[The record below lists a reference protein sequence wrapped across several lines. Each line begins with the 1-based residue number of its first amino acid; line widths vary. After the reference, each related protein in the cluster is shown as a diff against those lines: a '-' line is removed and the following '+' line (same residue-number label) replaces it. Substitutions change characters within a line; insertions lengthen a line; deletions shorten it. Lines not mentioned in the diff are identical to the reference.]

1 MESEAHRVSLLNRAG
16 VSDTRMQRQTKIV
29 CTIGPATSGE
39 AKLEALVEAGMN
51 VARLNFAHG
60 NHAQHGVVLA
70 RIRTIAARLD
80 TPIAVL
86 QDLGG
91 PKVRI
96 GTVAGGSIT
105 LDAGHPLVL
114 TTEPVEGSTSRV
126 SVSYA
131 NLPREVEAGDALLL
145 ADGTIELRVE
155 RVTDTDIYCRVVV
168 GGRLSSCKGVTVPSG
183 LSGLP
188 VVGEKDLEDLRF
200 GLEQDVDYVGV
211 SFVRSAEDVRTVR
224 AHIEALGG
232 KARVVAKIE
241 TQAALDHFDAIA
253 DAADGI
259 MIARG
264 DLSVE
269 TPFARVPVVQ
279 KQLIAKACRRAKP
292 VITATQMLYSMVA
305 AAQPTRAE
313 VSDVANAIL
322 DGSDAVML
330 SEETAVGDHPVRA
343 VEVMAAIAI
352 ETEGGAPTDAPPL
365 GDMEP
370 LTEEEAVVQAACQL
384 AGRLR
389 SDVLVTITQTG
400 ETARFA
406 AKCRTRQPILALTS
420 DPGTYRR
427 LALVRGVVPLLLPAP
442 VLRAAEPLDAV
453 RSVIHER
460 GWQGK
465 RAVLVSAERVWR
477 ATL

>member
-1 MESEAHRVSLLNRAG
+1 
-16 VSDTRMQRQTKIV
+16 MQRQTKIV

-39 AKLEALVEAGMN
+39 IDLEALAEAGMN

-60 NHAQHGVVLA
+60 SHAQHGVVLA
-70 RIRTIAARLD
+70 RIRALAERLD

-96 GTVAGGSIT
+96 GTVADGTIT
-105 LDAGHPLVL
+105 LDAGQPLVL

-131 NLPREVEAGDALLL
+131 NLPCEVEAGGTLLL
-145 ADGTIELRVE
+145 ADGMIQLRVE

-168 GGRLSSCKGVTVPSG
+168 GGRLSSRKGVNVPSG

-188 VVGEKDLEDLRF
+188 VVSEKDLEDLRF
-200 GLEQDVDYVGV
+200 GLDQEVDYVGV
-211 SFVRSAEDVRTVR
+211 SFVRSAEDVHAVR
-224 AHIEALGG
+224 AHIAALGG
-232 KARVVAKIE
+232 TARVVAKIE

-264 DLSVE
+264 DLSLE

-279 KQLIAKACRRAKP
+279 KQLIAKARRRGRP
-292 VITATQMLYSMVA
+292 VITATQMLYSMVSSS
-305 AAQPTRAE
+305 QPTRAE

-330 SEETAVGDHPVRA
+330 SEETAVGEHPVRA
-343 VEVMAAIAI
+343 VEVTATIAL
-352 ETEGGAPTDAPPL
+352 ETEGGALPDEPSAGP
-365 GDMEP
+365 MEP
-370 LTEEEAVVQAACQL
+370 LTEDEAVVQAACQL
-384 AGRLR
+384 ARRLH
-389 SDVLVTITQTG
+389 SDVIVTITQTG

-406 AKCRTRQPILALTS
+406 AKCRPQQPILALTS
-420 DPGTYRR
+420 DRGTYRR

-442 VLRAAEPLDAV
+442 VRHAAEPLETV
-453 RSVIHER
+453 RSVVHGR

-465 RAVLVSAERVWR
+465 RAVLVNAEGVWR

>member
-1 MESEAHRVSLLNRAG
+1 MH
-16 VSDTRMQRQTKIV
+16 RQTKIV

-39 AKLEALVEAGMN
+39 HELAALVDAGMN

-60 NHAQHGVVLA
+60 SRAQHGLVLA
-70 RIRTIAARLD
+70 RIRALAERRH

-96 GTVAGGSIT
+96 GTVADGGIT
-105 LDAGHPLVL
+105 LDAGHLLVL

-131 NLPREVEAGDALLL
+131 NLPREVDAGDALLL
-145 ADGTIELRVE
+145 ADGTIQLRVE

-168 GGRLSSCKGVTVPSG
+168 GGRLHSRKGVNVPSG
-183 LSGLP
+183 LPGLP
-188 VVGEKDLEDLRF
+188 VLGEKDLEDLRF
-200 GLEQDVDYVGV
+200 GLDREVDYVGV
-211 SFVRSAEDVRTVR
+211 SFVRSAEDVHTVR
-224 AHIEALGG
+224 AHIEALGAQ
-232 KARVVAKIE
+232 ARIVAKIE

-264 DLSVE
+264 DLSLE

-279 KQLIAKACRRAKP
+279 KRLITETRRRAKP
-292 VITATQMLYSMVA
+292 VITATQMLYSMVSSP
-305 AAQPTRAE
+305 QPTRAE

-330 SEETAVGDHPVRA
+330 SEETAVGNHPMRA
-343 VEVMAAIAI
+343 VEVMAAIAM
-352 ETEGGAPTDAPPL
+352 ETENDAPPYAPTS
-365 GDMEP
+365 GATEP

-384 AGRLR
+384 ASRLR
-389 SDVLVTITQTG
+389 TDVIVTMTQTG
-400 ETARFA
+400 EAARFA

-420 DPGTYRR
+420 DRATYRE
-427 LALVRGVVPLLLPAP
+427 LALVRGAVPLLLPAP
-442 VLRAAEPLDAV
+442 ILHTTDPLEAI

-465 RAVLVSAERVWR
+465 RAVLVSAERVSR

>member
-1 MESEAHRVSLLNRAG
+1 
-16 VSDTRMQRQTKIV
+16 MQRQSKIV

-39 AKLEALVEAGMN
+39 SELEALVEAGMN

-70 RIRTIAARLD
+70 RIRALTERLG

-96 GTVAGGSIT
+96 GTVADGSIT
-105 LDAGHPLVL
+105 LDAGHQLVL

-145 ADGTIELRVE
+145 ADGTIQLRVE
-155 RVTDTDIYCRVVV
+155 RVTDADIYCRVVV
-168 GGRLSSCKGVTVPSG
+168 GGRLSSRKGVNVPSG

-188 VVGEKDLEDLRF
+188 VVGEKDLEDLHF
-200 GLEQDVDYVGV
+200 GLAQEVDYVGV
-211 SFVRSAEDVRTVR
+211 SFVRSAQDVQTVR
-224 AHIEALGG
+224 AHIEARGG
-232 KARVVAKIE
+232 KAQVVAKIE
-241 TQAALDHFDAIA
+241 TQAALDHFEAIA

-264 DLSVE
+264 DLSLE

-279 KQLIAKACRRAKP
+279 KRLIAEARRRAKP
-292 VITATQMLYSMVA
+292 VITATQMLYSMVSSP
-305 AAQPTRAE
+305 QPTRAE

-343 VEVMAAIAI
+343 VQVMAAIAM
-352 ETEGGAPTDAPPL
+352 ETEAGAPPDGLLPGA
-365 GDMEP
+365 MEP

-384 AGRLR
+384 ASRLR
-389 SDVLVTITQTG
+389 SDVIVTITQTG
-400 ETARFA
+400 EAARFA
-406 AKCRTRQPILALTS
+406 AKCRTRQPVLALTS
-420 DPGTYRR
+420 DRATYQR
-427 LALVRGVVPLLLPAP
+427 LALVRGVVPLLLAAP
-442 VLRAAEPLDAV
+442 VLHAAEPLEAV

>member
-1 MESEAHRVSLLNRAG
+1 
-16 VSDTRMQRQTKIV
+16 MQRHTKIV
-29 CTIGPATSGE
+29 CTIGPATSAE
-39 AKLEALVEAGMN
+39 RHLAALVEAGMN

-60 NHAQHGVVLA
+60 DHAQHGEVLA
-70 RIRTIAARLD
+70 RIRAISERLD

-96 GTVAGGSIT
+96 GTVPDGT
-105 LDAGHPLVL
+105 TMLDAGQLLVL
-114 TTEPVEGSTSRV
+114 TTEAVEGSPTRV

-131 NLPREVEAGDALLL
+131 NLPREVQAGDALLL
-145 ADGTIELRVE
+145 ADGTIQLRVE
-155 RVTDTDIYCRVVV
+155 RVTDTDIHCRVVV
-168 GGRLSSCKGVTVPSG
+168 GGRLSSRKGVNVPSG

-188 VVGEKDLEDLRF
+188 VLGEKDLEDLRF
-200 GLEQDVDYVGV
+200 GVAHEVDYIGV
-211 SFVRSAEDVRTVR
+211 SFVRSAEDAHTVR
-224 AHIEALGG
+224 AHIVALGG
-232 KARVVAKIE
+232 KSQVIAKIE

-264 DLSVE
+264 DLSLE

-279 KQLIAKACRRAKP
+279 KELIAKARRRAKP
-292 VITATQMLYSMVA
+292 VITATQMLYSMVSSP
-305 AAQPTRAE
+305 QPTRAE

-330 SEETAVGDHPVRA
+330 SEETAVGEHPVRA
-343 VEVMAAIAI
+343 VEVMAAIAM
-352 ETEGGAPTDAPPL
+352 ETERAALPDAPHL
-365 GDMEP
+365 EAVEP
-370 LTEEEAVVQAACQL
+370 PTAEEAVVQAGCQL
-384 AGRLR
+384 ADRLS
-389 SDVLVTITQTG
+389 SDVIVTITETG

-420 DPGTYRR
+420 DRGTHRR
-427 LALVRGVVPLLLPAP
+427 LALVRGVVPLLVPLSVHQAP
-442 VLRAAEPLDAV
+442 DPLETV
-453 RSVIHER
+453 RKAIGQG
-460 GWQGK
+460 GWLGK

-477 ATL
+477 LTL